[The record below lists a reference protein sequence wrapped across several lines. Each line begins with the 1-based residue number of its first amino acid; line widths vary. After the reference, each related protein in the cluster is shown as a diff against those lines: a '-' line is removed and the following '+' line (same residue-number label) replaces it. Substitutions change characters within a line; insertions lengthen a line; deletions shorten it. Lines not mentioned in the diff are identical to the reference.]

1 VAAPQNLSV
10 LFIGGTGTI
19 SASCVRRSV
28 AAGMS
33 VSVLNRGRNVKHR
46 SLPDSVTWL
55 QADVADA
62 ASVRKAI
69 GDLEFDVVAN
79 FLSYNAADAAQ
90 AVGIFGGRTRQYL
103 HISTAS
109 LYRKPILQWP
119 IVESNLRQNPF
130 VSYSREKIAAEDE
143 LMRACVTTGFP
154 VTIVRPSHTYD
165 QANPPLPGDWTAV
178 DRIARG
184 AEIIVP
190 GDGTSL
196 WTLTHA
202 DDFAQGLVGLLGNPR
217 AIGEVFHITSDDV
230 YTWDQ
235 IYTIVAGA
243 LGVEPRIVHI
253 AADDI
258 LAGAPDWFWSELIV
272 GDLSHSAIFD
282 NAKIRRYV
290 PDFAPRLTF
299 HAGALDLIRWRAE
312 HPEESQPAPAV
323 DAIMDRLVGGFHSA
337 RDVYTALGRDRL
349 RAAGPGGCVLDRMTS
364 VVASSTRFWKPI
376 IESAPSRVR
385 VARVAISASGWRSVV
400 SGGETHCAIGM
411 SSKPTTLRSSGS
423 RRPFCRAASYTPI
436 A

>member
-1 VAAPQNLSV
+1 VAAPSRDLSV

-28 AAGMS
+28 AAGML
-33 VSVLNRGRNVKHR
+33 VYVLNRGHNVKHR
-46 SLPDSVTWL
+46 SLPESVTWL
-55 QADVADA
+55 QADVGDA

-69 GDLEFDVVAN
+69 GDLEFGAVAN

-90 AVGIFGGRTRQYL
+90 AIDIFRGRTRQYL

-109 LYRKPILQWP
+109 LYRKPVLQWP

-143 LMRACVTTGFP
+143 LMRACVATGFP
-154 VTIVRPSHTYD
+154 VTVVRPSHTYD
-165 QANPPLPGDWTAV
+165 QATPPLPGDWTVV

-235 IYTIVAGA
+235 IYSIVAGA
-243 LGVEPRIVHI
+243 LGVAPRIVHI
-253 AADDI
+253 PADDI
-258 LAGAPDWFWSELIV
+258 LAAAPDWFWSELIL
-272 GDLSHSAIFD
+272 GDLSHSAVFD
-282 NAKIRRYV
+282 NSKIRRYV

-299 HAGALDLIRWRAE
+299 HAAVPELVRWRAE
-312 HPEESQPAPAV
+312 HAEECRPAPAV
-323 DAIMDRLVGGFHSA
+323 NAIMDRLAGGYHSA
-337 RDVYTALGRDRL
+337 RDIYAALGS
-349 RAAGPGGCVLDRMTS
+349 AAKGTQP
-364 VVASSTRFWKPI
+364 
-376 IESAPSRVR
+376 
-385 VARVAISASGWRSVV
+385 
-400 SGGETHCAIGM
+400 
-411 SSKPTTLRSSGS
+411 
-423 RRPFCRAASYTPI
+423 
-436 A
+436 

>member
-1 VAAPQNLSV
+1 VTQPQRDLSV

-33 VSVLNRGRNVKHR
+33 VYVLNRGNNVRQR

-55 QADVADA
+55 QADIRDS

-69 GDLEFDVVAN
+69 GDMEFGAVAN
-79 FLSYNAADAAQ
+79 FLSYNAADAAE
-90 AVGIFGGRTRQYL
+90 AVELFGGRTRQYV

-109 LYRKPILQWP
+109 LYRKPVLQWP
-119 IVESNLRQNPF
+119 IVESNLRLNPF
-130 VSYSREKIAAEDE
+130 VSYSRDKIAAEDE
-143 LMRACVTTGFP
+143 LMRACVTAGFP

-165 QANPPLPGDWTAV
+165 EASPPIPGDWTV
-178 DRIARG
+178 LDRLARG
-184 AEIIVP
+184 AEVIAP

-253 AADDI
+253 PSEDI
-258 LAGAPDWFWSELIV
+258 LAAAPDWFWSELII
-272 GDLSHSAIFD
+272 GDLAHSAVFD
-282 NAKIRRYV
+282 NSKIRRFV

-299 HAGALDLIRWRAE
+299 HAAAADIVRWRVE
-312 HPEESQPAPAV
+312 HAADCGPAAAV
-323 DAIMDRLVGGFHSA
+323 DAVMDRLVGGHHAA
-337 RDVYTALGRDRL
+337 RDIFTALGT
-349 RAAGPGGCVLDRMTS
+349 AALAAD
-364 VVASSTRFWKPI
+364 
-376 IESAPSRVR
+376 APD
-385 VARVAISASGWRSVV
+385 G
-400 SGGETHCAIGM
+400 
-411 SSKPTTLRSSGS
+411 
-423 RRPFCRAASYTPI
+423 
-436 A
+436 

>member
-1 VAAPQNLSV
+1 MTQPQRDLSV

-33 VSVLNRGRNVKHR
+33 VYVLNRGNNVRQR

-55 QADVADA
+55 QADIRDS

-69 GDLEFDVVAN
+69 CDMEFGAVAN
-79 FLSYNAADAAQ
+79 FLSYNAADAAE
-90 AVGIFGGRTRQYL
+90 AVELFGGRTRQYV

-109 LYRKPILQWP
+109 LYRKPVLQWP
-119 IVESNLRQNPF
+119 IVESNLRLNPF
-130 VSYSREKIAAEDE
+130 VSYSRDKIAAEDE

-165 QANPPLPGDWTAV
+165 EASPPIPGDWTV
-178 DRIARG
+178 LDRLARG
-184 AEIIVP
+184 AEVIAP

-235 IYTIVAGA
+235 IYSIVADA
-243 LGVEPRIVHI
+243 LGVEARIVHI
-253 AADDI
+253 PSEDI
-258 LAGAPDWFWSELIV
+258 LAAAPDWFWSELII
-272 GDLSHSAIFD
+272 GDLSHSAVFD
-282 NAKIRRYV
+282 NSKIRQFV

-299 HAGALDLIRWRAE
+299 HAAAADLVRWRAE
-312 HPEESQPAPAV
+312 HASDCRPAAAV
-323 DAIMDRLVGGFHSA
+323 DAVMDRLVGGHHAA
-337 RDVYTALGRDRL
+337 RDIFTALGAAALDADARD
-349 RAAGPGGCVLDRMTS
+349 G
-364 VVASSTRFWKPI
+364 
-376 IESAPSRVR
+376 
-385 VARVAISASGWRSVV
+385 
-400 SGGETHCAIGM
+400 
-411 SSKPTTLRSSGS
+411 
-423 RRPFCRAASYTPI
+423 
-436 A
+436 